1 MGRAVGE
8 GGSCPRAGRAGA
20 GMSSGAGYAGH
31 AVQQEAHTQAR
42 FHLGAQHAHANVVLL
57 EIKVPGPVS
66 ARGRCRDASCHWQAV
81 QGRACPVTTD
91 WALRPTTSLL
101 VQLVL
106 SPGL

>member
-42 FHLGAQHAHANVVLL
+42 TWGH
-57 EIKVPGPVS
+57 S
-66 ARGRCRDASCHWQAV
+66 M
-81 QGRACPVTTD
+81 
-91 WALRPTTSLL
+91 PT
-101 VQLVL
+101 
-106 SPGL
+106 PM